1 MISEPK
7 YRSSK
12 SRMTKQQERAILI
25 NDKIINYITRTDE
38 EKDAET
44 LWMEIKALGHQM
56 SISAFNTRLKK
67 LVERGIVEK
76 KSLGYNK
83 NFYRIS
89 TDHKPPVFGS
99 ILNAVI

>member
-1 MISEPK
+1 MISDPK

-12 SRMTKQQERAILI
+12 SRMTKQQEKDILI
-25 NDKIINYITRTDE
+25 YDKIINYITRIDE

-44 LWMEIKALGHQM
+44 LWMEMKPLGHQM

-89 TDHKPPVFGS
+89 TDDKPQYSGAF
-99 ILNAVI
+99 

>member
-1 MISEPK
+1 MINDPK

-12 SRMTKQQERAILI
+12 SRMTRQQERDVLI
-25 NDKIINYITRTDE
+25 NDKIITYMKHIDK
-38 EKDAET
+38 EKNAET
-44 LWMEIKALGHQM
+44 LWTEIKELGHEM

-83 NFYRIS
+83 FFLQDKY
-89 TDHKPPVFGS
+89 
-99 ILNAVI
+99 

>member
-1 MISEPK
+1 MISDPK

-12 SRMTKQQERAILI
+12 SRMTKQQEKDILI
-25 NDKIINYITRTDE
+25 NDKIINYITRIDE

-44 LWMEIKALGHQM
+44 LWMEIKTLGHQM
-56 SISAFNTRLKK
+56 SISAFNIRLKK

-89 TDHKPPVFGS
+89 TDDKPQYSGAF
-99 ILNAVI
+99 